1 MTSLVFYFQVHQPHR
16 LRRYRFFDIGRSE
29 DYFDDAENKRILE
42 RVAHKCYLPMNALLL
57 RAVEAHQGRFRCS
70 FSVSGTALEQME
82 RWSPETLES
91 FKRLART
98 GCVEFLC
105 ETSHHSLSAL
115 GDEREFREQVKNQS
129 ERIEALFGRKPT
141 AFRNTE
147 LILSNRI
154 ARLAEELGFEAI
166 LGEGA
171 DHLLGWRS
179 PHRVYRP
186 EGSERIKLLLRSYKL
201 SDDIAFRFSNRA
213 WSEWP
218 LRSEKFA
225 SWVHGLPEEDRFVGL
240 FMDFET
246 FGEHQWAD
254 TGIFHFMEALPG
266 AVLAHPRFRFET
278 PSEVA
283 RSTDPSARLDI
294 PHPVSWADAERDLTA
309 WLDNAMQRGAHEAV
323 YQLASLVRG
332 LAERGDPEPLEVWR
346 KLTTSDHFYY
356 MCVKFFSDGD
366 VHKYFSPYATP
377 HDAYITLANVLAD
390 FRARLA
396 EREAQESDAGPLLV
410 PRPPMALE
418 QTPAARHRA
427 GPEAPSHSSHAR

>member
-16 LRRYRFFDIGRSE
+16 LRRYRFFDIGRS
-29 DYFDDAENKRILE
+29 DQYFDDAENRRILE
-42 RVAHKCYLPMNALLL
+42 RVAEKCYLPMNALLL
-57 RAVEAHQGRFRCS
+57 RLVERHGGRFRCA

-82 RWSPETLES
+82 RWSPQTLAS
-91 FKRLART
+91 FKRLAET
-98 GCVEFLC
+98 GCVEFLG

-115 GDEREFREQVKNQS
+115 GDRDEFAAQVEDQAARV
-129 ERIEALFGRKPT
+129 EELFGRRPT
-141 AFRNTE
+141 VFRNTE
-147 LILSNRI
+147 LILSNDV
-154 ARLAEELGFEAI
+154 ARMAENLGFEGI

-186 EGSERIKLLLRSYKL
+186 EGTQRIKLLLRSYRL

-218 LRSEKFA
+218 LRAERFA
-225 SWVHGLPEEDRFVGL
+225 SWVHALPEEDRFVGL
-240 FMDFET
+240 FMDYET
-246 FGEHQWAD
+246 FGEHQWRD
-254 TGIFHFMEALPG
+254 TGIFDFMEALPS

-278 PSEVA
+278 PTEVV
-283 RSTDPSARLDI
+283 RSSDSTARLDV

-309 WLDNAMQRGAHEAV
+309 WLDNAMQVASHTAV
-323 YQLASLVRG
+323 YQLAAKVRE
-332 LAERGDPEPLEVWR
+332 LAAAGDTDVLATWR

-377 HDAYITLANVLAD
+377 HDAYIALANVLAD
-390 FRARLA
+390 FGARI
-396 EREAQESDAGPLLV
+396 AQKCAPADDELRPHPPIRLV
-410 PRPPMALE
+410 AP
-418 QTPAARHRA
+418 PAAR
-427 GPEAPSHSSHAR
+427 GVEPTTPSNPAR